1 MWLFVPPFPNWS
13 REPYSEESQKMPV
26 VVRALLYSSDGIDAF
41 GALWAQTYAIL
52 PNSCVQQ
59 ERKEGRE
66 VYRRSKQFAWLF
78 DAS

>member
-1 MWLFVPPFPNWS
+1 
-13 REPYSEESQKMPV
+13 MPV
-26 VVRALLYSSDGIDAF
+26 VVGAILSLSDGIDAF

-52 PNSCVQQ
+52 PKSCVQQ
-59 ERKEGRE
+59 EHKEGRE

>member
-1 MWLFVPPFPNWS
+1 
-13 REPYSEESQKMPV
+13 MPV
-26 VVRALLYSSDGIDAF
+26 VVGTFSSLSDGIDAF

-59 ERKEGRE
+59 EREEGRE
-66 VYRRSKQFAWLF
+66 VYRRSKQFAWLL

>member
-1 MWLFVPPFPNWS
+1 
-13 REPYSEESQKMPV
+13 MPV
-26 VVRALLYSSDGIDAF
+26 VVCAFLSLDNGIDAF

-59 ERKEGRE
+59 ECKEGRE

>member
-1 MWLFVPPFPNWS
+1 MWPFVPPFPNGS
-13 REPYSEESQKMPV
+13 REPDSEESQKMPV
-26 VVRALLYSSDGIDAF
+26 VVRAILCSNDGLDAF

-59 ERKEGRE
+59 ERQEGRE
-66 VYRRSKQFAWLF
+66 VYRRSEQFAWLV